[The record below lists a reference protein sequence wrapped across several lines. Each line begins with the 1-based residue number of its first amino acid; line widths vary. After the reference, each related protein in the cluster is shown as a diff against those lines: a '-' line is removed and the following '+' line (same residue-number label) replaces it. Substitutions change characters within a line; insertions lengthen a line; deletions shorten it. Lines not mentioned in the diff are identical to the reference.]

1 MITNN
6 DSSLSFGAVIFFT
19 TMLIIKDKNKSKKV
33 LDLVRNPLF
42 SINILIVLVFSYYML
57 NSPEDT
63 EESKR
68 KKEATKQA
76 LLGLLIALMAHVEM
90 KIAPFWL
97 IFCASYFLKA

>member
-1 MITNN
+1 MIFNN
-6 DSSLSFGAVIFFT
+6 DSLLSFGAVIFFT
-19 TMLIIKDKNKSKKV
+19 TMLIIKDKNKTKRL
-33 LDLVRNPLF
+33 LDLVRKPLF
-42 SINILIVLVFSYYML
+42 TINILIVLVFSYYML

-76 LLGLLIALMAHVEM
+76 LLGLLIALMAHLEM

>member
-1 MITNN
+1 MFDK
-6 DSSLSFGAVIFFT
+6 DSLLSFGAVIFFT
-19 TMLIIKDKNKSKKV
+19 TMLIIKDKNKTKKV
-33 LDLVRNPLF
+33 LDLFRNPLF
-42 SINILIVLVFSYYML
+42 SINILIVLAFSYYML
-57 NSPEDT
+57 NSDEDT
-63 EESKR
+63 EEIKR